1 MVVYKLIDSC
11 YLKSCPRLVL
21 FCANFVIVL
30 LRLFFASSRRCPGDS
45 GAPQMF
51 Y

>member
-21 FCANFVIVL
+21 FGATLCIVL
-30 LRLFFASSRRCPGDS
+30 LRLFCAPPRGDS